1 MAIYVYRMSGN
12 QTWLAGKSQIE
23 VNDFPRYEPLFS
35 SEISQPPMCEDAFV
49 ALVSNKVSQ

>member
-1 MAIYVYRMSGN
+1 MSGN

-35 SEISQPPMCEDAFV
+35 SEISQPPTCEDAFV